1 MRFGVFYEQQIP
13 RPWEE
18 GREHEVIQNALVEVE
33 YADKWGI
40 DYAWAMEH
48 HFLEE
53 YSHSSAPEVFLA
65 AAAARTK
72 RIRLGHGVVLT
83 PPAFNH
89 PARVAERI
97 ATLDLV
103 SSGRVEFGTGE
114 SASRVELEGFNVDVK
129 SKKEMWQEAT
139 TQICRMLTET
149 PYPGFEGKYFSMP
162 SRNVVPKPLQKP
174 HPPLWLAC
182 SNRDSIRRAA
192 QLGMGALTF
201 TFLTPA
207 EAKTWVDDYYTTFK
221 NECEP
226 IGQVVNPNITMVT
239 GFACHEKEG
248 EAERRAAEGFDFFA
262 FGLGHYYVFGEHTP
276 GRTDVWARFKRGAGP
291 SHGVFNLKNRDGLG
305 TPDQVRKYL
314 RGFADAGVD
323 QVGFLQQCGRNRHED
338 ILESLELF
346 AAKVMPEFHEEEIR
360 RQARKA
366 DELGPFIEKALA
378 RRKVHEPID
387 PPKIEAYARARLAQA
402 SSE

>member
-1 MRFGVFYEQQIP
+1 MKFGVFYEQQVP
-13 RPWEE
+13 RPWED
-18 GREHEVIQNALVEVE
+18 GREHEVIQHALAEVE
-33 YADKWGI
+33 HADRLGI

-83 PPAFNH
+83 PASFNH

-103 SSGRVEFGTGE
+103 SGGRVEFGTGE
-114 SASRVELEGFNVDVK
+114 SASRVELEGFGVDPK
-129 SKKEMWQEAT
+129 QKKDMWQEST

-149 PYPGFEGKYFSMP
+149 PYPGFEGRYFRMP
-162 SRNVVPKPLQKP
+162 ARNVVPKPMQKP

-182 SNRDSIRRAA
+182 SNRESIRRAA

-207 EAKTWVDDYYTTFK
+207 EAKEWVDEYYATFK
-221 NECEP
+221 RDCEP
-226 IGQVVNPNITMVT
+226 IGQAVNPNITMVT
-239 GFACHEKEG
+239 GFACHETPG
-248 EAERRAAEGFDFFA
+248 EAQKRAAEGFDFFA

-276 GRTDVWARFKRGAGP
+276 GETDVWARFKRGAGP
-291 SHGVFNLKNRDGLG
+291 SHGTFNLNNREGLG
-305 TPDQVRKYL
+305 TPDEVRRYL
-314 RGFADAGVD
+314 RGFAEAGVD

-338 ILESLELF
+338 ILESLDLF
-346 AAKVMPEFHEEEIR
+346 ARKVLPEFHEAEEKR
-360 RQARKA
+360 LARKA
-366 DELGPFIEKALA
+366 EELAPYIEKALA
-378 RRKVHEPID
+378 KRKVYERGEIPAV
-387 PPKIEAYARARLAQA
+387 EAYARARLKAA
-402 SSE
+402 AVE